1 MKRHQLY
8 LIQLFFALAAL
19 HHIAQRKACNHLGER
34 HRLIEFVAFQH
45 LSHPAKE
52 LINVFHTHFRRF
64 GARRGFVQPGF
75 IVNTVDEIAHGGDR
89 LAFGQTLDFPSQ
101 WVKRVNES

>member
-19 HHIAQRKACNHLGER
+19 HHIAQRKACNHLGQR

-52 LINVFHTHFRRF
+52 LVNVFHTHFRRF
-64 GARRGFVQPGF
+64 SSARFRTTRF